1 MNEIAPMEQFS
12 DTPVQAA
19 CARAPVGLLAE
30 LTHRCP
36 LQCPYCSNPL
46 ELERVN
52 TELTTAEWQDV
63 MRQAGALGIL
73 QIHLSG
79 GEPTVRK
86 DLEDIVEVAAKAG
99 LYTNL
104 ITAGVT
110 LTRDRLKKLKEL
122 GLDHVQLSIQD
133 VDEANAERISAYK
146 DGLAKKRQLGM
157 WVREFDMPLTINAPI
172 HRHNIENLPNIINFA
187 VEMGAGRI
195 EVANIQY
202 YAWALKNRASLMP
215 TRAQVLKSAEIVE
228 EAKERLKGIIGV
240 RLRRSGLLRKDAE
253 AVHGRLGPR
262 YHERNAAR
270 PRAAVPRCRVN
281 PWPRVRQRQRE
292 TPRRH
297 LAQRTGFPEISRHE
311 LDEGALPQLPA
322 CRNRF
327 WRLPLPGDGLYR
339 RCGEY
344 RSCVQFLAPPC
355 GLCRRRRAGECRCDA
370 TCICLS
376 PHERSQAGAGEVRRP
391 AKLQSSSAMQYS
403 PFRGGAAFCSR
414 ANHKKNVFLRELSYD
429 CERFNDVARA
439 KWEGN

>member
-12 DTPVQAA
+12 NSPVEAA

-63 MRQAGALGIL
+63 MRQAGELGIL

-86 DLEDIVEVAAKAG
+86 DLEDIVEVASKVG

-110 LTRDRLKKLKEL
+110 LTRERLKKLKDL

-133 VDEANAERISAYK
+133 VDEANAEKISSYK
-146 DGLAKKRQLGM
+146 DGLAKKRQLGK
-157 WVREFDMPLTINAPI
+157 WVRELDMPLTINAPI
-172 HRHNIENLPNIINFA
+172 HRLNIENLPNIINFA
-187 VEMGAGRI
+187 VELGAGRI

-228 EAKERLKGIIGV
+228 EAKERLKGIMVFDFVVPDYYAKTPKPCMGGWGRGIMNVTPQGRV
-240 RLRRSGLLRKDAE
+240 LPCHAAESLPGLEFDNVKDKRLADIWLNGQAFQKYRGTGWMKEPCRSC
-253 AVHGRLGPR
+253 
-262 YHERNAAR
+262 
-270 PRAAVPRCRVN
+270 PRAEIDFGGCRC
-281 PWPRVRQRQRE
+281 Q
-292 TPRRH
+292 
-297 LAQRTGFPEISRHE
+297 AMAFTG
-311 LDEGALPQLPA
+311 DAANTDPA
-322 CRNRF
+322 CSF
-327 WRLPLPGDGLYR
+327 SPHHAAFVAAAEQESSVAKPPAFVYR
-339 RCGEY
+339 RM
-344 RSCVQFLAPPC
+344 SAAKPV
-355 GLCRRRRAGECRCDA
+355 
-370 TCICLS
+370 
-376 PHERSQAGAGEVRRP
+376 P
-391 AKLQSSSAMQYS
+391 AK
-403 PFRGGAAFCSR
+403 
-414 ANHKKNVFLRELSYD
+414 
-429 CERFNDVARA
+429 
-439 KWEGN
+439 